1 MEDLWRFDIN
11 FIEVLKVPVST
22 LVDVGLMEVP
32 CIYIYLYFFF
42 SYNLNNGILMEIP
55 WRIYENLI

>member
-55 WRIYENLI
+55 